1 MKMDEEIY
9 EVVKEILSKFNNGE
23 EPSIVLADVQ
33 LLVSP
38 TDEAKVVIGGTNL
51 TKYIYKNLG
60 IDDEELEELLKPVIE
75 GLKDFQGIILE
86 KMKKRSEEIKL
97 ELLKMVL
104 TK

>member
-1 MKMDEEIY
+1 MDEEIY

-23 EPSIVLADVQ
+23 EPSIQ

>member
-1 MKMDEEIY
+1 M
-9 EVVKEILSKFNNGE
+9 
-23 EPSIVLADVQ
+23 
-33 LLVSP
+33 
-38 TDEAKVVIGGTNL
+38 
-51 TKYIYKNLG
+51 
-60 IDDEELEELLKPVIE
+60 DEELEELLKPVIE

>member
-1 MKMDEEIY
+1 MDEEIY

-38 TDEAKVVIGGTNL
+38 TDEAEVVIGGTNL

-60 IDDEELEELLKPVIE
+60 IDDEELLKPVIE